1 LVCDYRSVQLHQMP
15 LISETLHTRYTYG
28 LRGRQIDVTLL
39 SGLELQ
45 EPTMHNQQI
54 YYRHL
59 CTFAFGEVHTR
70 LRPPTAPPPNVSIT
84 PGTLRNPGIFT

>member
-1 LVCDYRSVQLHQMP
+1 M
-15 LISETLHTRYTYG
+15 RYTYG

-45 EPTMHNQQI
+45 EPTVHNQRI

-59 CTFAFGEVHTR
+59 CTFAFGKAHTR
-70 LRPPTAPPPNVSIT
+70 LRPPTSLPPNVSIIARST
-84 PGTLRNPGIFT
+84 PESGHFQLKSHQNSVLVWKSLVWLTND